1 MKIAVIGAG
10 GVGGYFGA
18 RLAAAGNEVHFLARG
33 AHLAAMRAEGLQ
45 VKSPF
50 GDLHLKPANA
60 TDDPAGI
67 GPVDVVLFCVKLYDS
82 DSAAEN
88 LKPLVGPKTVVIPLQ
103 NGVDAAERLAH
114 VVAKENVVG
123 GVAYISATVEK
134 PGVVAHLN
142 KVHKLDFGRIDGGD
156 QPVLD
161 ALAAEGSKAGFVAEH
176 RRDIGIAL
184 WEKFLFLASMAA
196 VTGATRVSIG
206 PIMADPELALLFRDA
221 MEEVAALARAKG
233 IPVPADAVERQYA
246 FVSKLP
252 GSMKASMAHDLDR
265 GNRLEVEGLS
275 GAITRMGRELGVPT
289 PVHRALWAILR
300 PHAGGRPA

>member
-33 AHLAAMRAEGLQ
+33 AHLAAMRAEGLA
-45 VKSPF
+45 VKSPM

-60 TDDPAGI
+60 TDDPATI

-82 DSAAEN
+82 ESAAEK
-88 LKPLVGPKTVVIPLQ
+88 LKPLVAANTMVIPLQ

-114 VVAKENVVG
+114 VVPKENVAG
-123 GVAYISATVEK
+123 GVAYISATIEK

-142 KVHKLDFGRIDGGD
+142 KAHKLDFGRLDGGEQPLLD
-156 QPVLD
+156 Q
-161 ALAAEGSKAGFVAEH
+161 LAAEGTKAGFMATH
-176 RRDIGIAL
+176 RRDISIAL
-184 WEKFLFLASMAA
+184 WEKFLFLASLAGVTAA
-196 VTGATRVSIG
+196 ARVSIG
-206 PIMADPELALLFRDA
+206 PIMADPELAALFRDA

-233 IPVPADAVERQYA
+233 IAIPADAVERQYA
-246 FVSKLP
+246 FVNTAP
-252 GSMKASMAHDLDR
+252 AAMKASMAHDLDR

-289 PVHRALWAILR
+289 PVHRALWAALR
-300 PHAGGRPA
+300 PHAGGKS